1 MPESTAAARRPLPPV
16 WRRRDRARAERRHRV
31 TILAK
36 NAYGTGGIPR
46 TIFLVANELAARG
59 HEVEVL
65 SLYRLR
71 QRPYV
76 EVHPAVRL
84 GCLVDR
90 VGEDPSTPLP
100 RPRRNPAAPA
110 RDQELDRQPS
120 ELAEGIDEVCSAL
133 TDRLLRDRLR
143 AMPPSIVLATRP
155 SLAVAAAR
163 WAHPDTLVVIQEHM
177 THLRRLSQLKRALHE
192 VRDRLDAFTTLTT
205 ADLDRWREELGPTRA
220 RLAVVPNATPF
231 AVTDPA
237 PLTAPVIITAGR
249 LAPQKA
255 FDRLVEAFAPV
266 AAGHPDWQL
275 HIYGNGPERPAI
287 ERRIAEL
294 DLVGRA
300 RLMGFT
306 DDMEGCLRSASAYAM
321 SSRYEGLPM
330 VLLEAMSTGLPPVSL
345 DCPEGPRQLI
355 VDGVNGLLVG
365 REDIPALSQ
374 ALLRV
379 VEDPDLRR
387 RLGAGAM
394 ETARGYG
401 VAAVVDQWEALFA
414 DLDARRGRTRMPRD

>member
-1 MPESTAAARRPLPPV
+1 MPEPTAAERRPLPPV
-16 WRRRDRARAERRHRV
+16 WRRRDRARAQRRRRV

-59 HEVEVL
+59 HAVEVL
-65 SLYRLR
+65 SVYRLR

-76 EVHPAVRL
+76 EVHPDVRL
-84 GCLVDR
+84 SFLVDR
-90 VGEDPSTPLP
+90 AGETPAAPLP
-100 RPRRNPAAPA
+100 RPRRDPAATE
-110 RDQELDRQPS
+110 RDRELDRRPS
-120 ELAEGIDEVCSAL
+120 ELAEGIDEVLSAL
-133 TDRLLRDRLR
+133 TDRLLRERLK
-143 AMPPSIVLATRP
+143 ALPPGIVLATRP
-155 SLAVAAAR
+155 ALAVAAAR
-163 WAHPDTLVVIQEHM
+163 WAHPDALVVTQEHM
-177 THLRRLSQLKRALHE
+177 THVRRLSQLKRALRE
-192 VRDRLDAFTTLTT
+192 VGDRLDAFTTLTT
-205 ADLDRWREELGPTRA
+205 ADLDRWRAELGPTPA
-220 RLAVVPNATPF
+220 RLAVIPNATPF
-231 AVTDPA
+231 AVTEPA
-237 PLTAPVIITAGR
+237 PLTAPVIISAGR
-249 LAPQKA
+249 LATQKA

-266 AAGHPDWQL
+266 AAAHPDWEL
-275 HIYGNGPERPAI
+275 HIYGSGPERPVI

-294 DLVGRA
+294 GLVGRA

-306 DDMEGCLRSASAYAM
+306 DDMEGRLREASAYAM

-365 REDIPALSQ
+365 REDIAGLSR

-379 VEDPDLRR
+379 VEDPALRR
-387 RLGAGAM
+387 RLGAEAM

-401 VAAVVDQWEALFA
+401 LAAVVDQWEALFD